1 MLAVVVVEITMME
14 VQALEVLEEVEMVGI
29 LLEELLLLFL
39 LLVELQI

>member
-1 MLAVVVVEITMME
+1 MVEITMME